1 MDELEVLK
9 KEWQSREQ
17 EFPKLSSKEIYP
29 MLLSKS
35 SSLVKWIFYIS
46 IAELILWTSLAFVA
60 PESSKQI
67 NEAMGLKSTLTTV
80 SIIGYVITIVFI
92 ILFYKNYRS
101 IKVTDSIKNL
111 MRNILR
117 TRKTVQYFVYYNIGA
132 AIVLLT
138 YTNIFYYNRKDT
150 LYDTFS
156 KYSEDYAAIPAE
168 TFTDYFFLIQI
179 IVGAAFVLLLVLF
192 YYLVYGLLL
201 RRLKRNYRELKKIEV

>member
-17 EFPKLSSKEIYP
+17 EFPRLSSKEIYP
-29 MLLSKS
+29 MLLRKS

-67 NEAMGLKSTLTTV
+67 NEAMGLKGTLTTV

-111 MRNILR
+111 IRNILR

-138 YTNIFYYNRKDT
+138 YTNIFYYSKKET
-150 LYDTFS
+150 LYETFA

-179 IVGAAFVLLLVLF
+179 LVGAAFVLLLVLF

>member
-17 EFPKLSSKEIYP
+17 EFPKLSSKDIYP
-29 MLLSKS
+29 MMLRKS

-67 NEAMGLKSTLTTV
+67 NEAMGLKTTLLVV
-80 SIIGYVITIVFI
+80 SIIGYVITFVFI
-92 ILFYKNYRS
+92 YLFYKNYRS

-111 MRNILR
+111 MASILR
-117 TRKTVQYFVYYNIGA
+117 TRKTVRYFVYYNIGA
-132 AIVLLT
+132 AVLLLT
-138 YTNIFYYNRKDT
+138 FTNIYYYSKKEM
-150 LYDTFS
+150 LYETFS
-156 KYSEDYAAIPAE
+156 KFSEDYAAIPPE
-168 TFTDYFFLIQI
+168 SFTTVFFTAQI
-179 IVGAAFVLLLVLF
+179 IVGVLLVVFLVIF
-192 YYLVYGLLL
+192 YRLVYGILL